1 MNNRYF
7 HPERLVEAWCEKR
20 HCRFDAIVTRS
31 PLTSKE
37 QGYEVAFRDGTRA
50 TNLSLEQIGGSRKLW
65 TTPNVIRRK
74 SGRSRR
80 SANNTNSRDFASML
94 HSNARLRVA
103 AEVAM
108 LLRNTRKHLASKH
121 FEKCVKIALSPW
133 SIYDE
138 IDLKTLFSIIFG
150 AAWTEV
156 EIHRFKVL
164 LHHHGEG
171 KWDKISR
178 DMIPCYDRDG
188 KGHVKTP
195 EQCSQFFFLNS
206 YVFFLFS
213 SLVSF

>member
-1 MNNRYF
+1 M
-7 HPERLVEAWCEKR
+7 
-20 HCRFDAIVTRS
+20 TRS
-31 PLTSKE
+31 PLTSNE
-37 QGYEVAFRDGTRA
+37 QGYDVAFRDGTRA

-94 HSNARLRVA
+94 HCNARLRVA

-206 YVFFLFS
+206 YVVFDR
-213 SLVSF
+213 